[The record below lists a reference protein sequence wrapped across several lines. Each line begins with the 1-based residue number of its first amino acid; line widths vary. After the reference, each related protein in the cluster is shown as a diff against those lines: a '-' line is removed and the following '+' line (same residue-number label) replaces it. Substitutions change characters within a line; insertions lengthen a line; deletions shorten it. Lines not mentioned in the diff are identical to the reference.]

1 MALERFAAPNRCLDG
16 QDIQVALPQA
26 GQAVSWAMHYA
37 ALASGSK
44 GNCHALT
51 DGQRT
56 LLIDAGISLRQ
67 IRQRLDALGFDC
79 DGIQALALTHE
90 HSDHIGA
97 LGVILRRTDW
107 AILATRDTRRAAEK
121 AQDVLIPADRWIE
134 LEAGR
139 SLDWEGWRVLPFTL
153 PHDAADPVA
162 FRIETAGSACAVVT
176 DLGQPT
182 ALVADHL
189 QGLDLLVLEANHDVD
204 MLREGDYPPQLKARI
219 LSRVGHLSNAAMAD
233 LLARVCSPRLR
244 HLVLAHLSES
254 NNHPDLA
261 RFAAE
266 EVLQG
271 TSVTL
276 HVAHQQE
283 PLALSSISR

>member
-1 MALERFAAPNRCLDG
+1 
-16 QDIQVALPQA
+16 
-26 GQAVSWAMHYA
+26 MHYA

-44 GNCHALT
+44 GNCHAFS
-51 DGQRT
+51 DGERT
-56 LLIDAGISLRQ
+56 LLIDAGLSLRQ
-67 IRQRLDALGFDC
+67 IRQRLDGLGFRAEEVR
-79 DGIQALALTHE
+79 ALALTHE

-107 AILATRDTRRAAEK
+107 VILATPDTRRAAEK
-121 AQDVLIPADRWIE
+121 AQGVQIPLDRWIE
-134 LEAGR
+134 LEAGH
-139 SLDWEGWRVLPFTL
+139 SLDWDGWRLLPFAL

-162 FRIETAGSACAVVT
+162 FRIETRGFASAVVT
-176 DLGQPT
+176 DLGHPT

-189 QGLDLLVLEANHDVD
+189 QDLDLLVLEANHDVD

-233 LLARVCSPRLR
+233 LLARVCSPRLKR
-244 HLVLAHLSES
+244 LVLAHLSES

-266 EVLQG
+266 EVLRG
-271 TSVTL
+271 TAVAL
-276 HVAHQQE
+276 HVAHQRQ
-283 PLALSSISR
+283 PLDLSVSTS

>member
-1 MALERFAAPNRCLDG
+1 
-16 QDIQVALPQA
+16 
-26 GQAVSWAMHYA
+26 MHYA

-44 GNCHALT
+44 GNCHALA

-67 IRQRLDALGFDC
+67 IHQRLNALEFDAGE
-79 DGIQALALTHE
+79 IQALALTHE

-97 LGVILRRTDW
+97 LGVILRRTSW
-107 AILATRDTRRAAEK
+107 AILATRETRRAAEK
-121 AQDVLIPADRWIE
+121 AQDILIPADRWIE
-134 LEAGR
+134 LRAGHP
-139 SLDWEGWRVLPFTL
+139 LDWEGWRVLPFAL

-162 FRIETAGSACAVVT
+162 FRIEAEGCACAVIT

-189 QGLDLLVLEANHDVD
+189 QDLDLLVLEANHDVD

-233 LLARVCSPRLR
+233 LLAQVCSPRLK

-261 RFAAE
+261 RFAAGE
-266 EVLQG
+266 ILVG
-271 TSVTL
+271 TSVAL
-276 HVAHQQE
+276 HVAQQQA
-283 PLALSSISR
+283 PLALARISH

>member
-1 MALERFAAPNRCLDG
+1 
-16 QDIQVALPQA
+16 
-26 GQAVSWAMHYA
+26 MHYA

-44 GNCHALT
+44 GNCHALA
-51 DGQRT
+51 DGERT

-67 IRQRLDALGFDC
+67 IRQRLDALDFHAGEV
-79 DGIQALALTHE
+79 QALALTHE

-107 AILATRDTRRAAEK
+107 AILATRETRQAAELSQ
-121 AQDVLIPADRWIE
+121 AVLIPADRWIE

-139 SLDWEGWRVLPFTL
+139 PLDWAGWRVLPFSL

-162 FRIETAGSACAVVT
+162 FRVEAGACACAVVT

-189 QGLDLLVLEANHDVD
+189 QDLDLLVLEANHDVD

-219 LSRVGHLSNAAMAD
+219 LSRVGHLSNAAMAE

-244 HLVLAHLSES
+244 RLVLAHLSES

-266 EVLQG
+266 EVLRG
-271 TSVTL
+271 TSVDL
-276 HVAHQQE
+276 HVAHQQV
-283 PLALSSISR
+283 PLALSDLSH